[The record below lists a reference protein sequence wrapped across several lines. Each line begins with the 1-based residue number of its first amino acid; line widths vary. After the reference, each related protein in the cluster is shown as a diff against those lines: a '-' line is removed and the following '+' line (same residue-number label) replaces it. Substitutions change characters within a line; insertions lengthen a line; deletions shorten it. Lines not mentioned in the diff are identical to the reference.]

1 MDEQHAE
8 LALIPRG
15 ESRRVEFV
23 LARSGSFQIRAISV
37 VPVMLD
43 QITAVKQDRPGERNY
58 LINPVMLP
66 PETPLDGSLV
76 SAGQTGPS
84 PGQELAAALYQLW
97 DLCRGHPPEEESTYL
112 RAAGHAPEARSVE
125 CQQAEAQVPSLRA
138 FYGYAGEK
146 VVVTLSNPFE
156 DETLVQVI
164 LQTFGMETA

>member
-1 MDEQHAE
+1 MDELQVK

-15 ESRRVEFV
+15 ESRRIEFV

-66 PETPLDGSLV
+66 PEAPLDGPLV
-76 SAGQTGPS
+76 SAGQTRPS
-84 PGQELAAALYQLW
+84 PGQELAAAIYQLW
-97 DLCRGHPPEEESTYL
+97 DLSQGRSLAEESVYL
-112 RAAGHAPEARSVE
+112 RAAGYDREAELAKSRTEE
-125 CQQAEAQVPSLRA
+125 CPAIMQI
-138 FYGYAGEK
+138 FYGYTGERII
-146 VVVTLSNPFE
+146 VTLSNPFD

-164 LQTFGMETA
+164 LQIFGMETA